1 MEIRYVEKEET
12 LVLRSKLEQI
22 NNINGSLSLENN
34 SLRIERTKQAELIK
48 DLERRI
54 AILEDTNAN
63 LQNELRLAI
72 DHKKTASRVELQE
85 DKSLKEAVFALKAE
99 LEEVRRFNQL
109 VRQENDELY
118 AQMQGLKSSKCHRC
132 QHRHRSKS
140 PLRQQEDKVARSKL
154 AEQAATHSH
163 VTHSHTRHSHNCN
176 HASQASIAP
185 KAHHH
190 HIDKSRLEGSLGTGE
205 RYLDLQRKIQLL
217 QSENQVLKQH
227 LVYEI

>member
-1 MEIRYVEKEET
+1 MEKEET
-12 LVLRSKLEQI
+12 LVLRGKLEQI
-22 NNINGSLSLENN
+22 NNINGSLSMENN
-34 SLRIERTKQAELIK
+34 SLRIDRTKQAELIK
-48 DLERRI
+48 DLERRV

-72 DHKKTASRVELQE
+72 DSRKTASRVVVQE
-85 DKSLKEAVFALKAE
+85 DNSLKDAVYALKSE

-118 AQMQGLKSSKCHRC
+118 LQLQSFKGSSKCARC
-132 QHRHRSKS
+132 QHRHKSKS
-140 PLRQQEDKVARSKL
+140 PIREEKVAKTRLVEPTATQSHL
-154 AEQAATHSH
+154 AHSH
-163 VTHSHTRHSHNCN
+163 GHHSHNCN
-176 HASQASIAP
+176 HSSQASTAT
-185 KAHHH
+185 KAHLHH
-190 HIDKSRLEGSLGTGE
+190 TDKSRLGGE